1 MQLYLRDALPTDI
14 DGLLALLSGGR
25 LVEDDD
31 SPIHLP
37 AAMANFVDAIR
48 EIEHTDGN
56 YLMVADLGGR
66 LVAMLQLITFR
77 HLQHRGGLCAEIESM
92 HVASDMR
99 GQGIGGRLIDHAVRR
114 SCELG
119 CYRVQLT
126 SNTDRPDAHRFYEA
140 HDFVA
145 THKGYK
151 RYLHR

>member
-37 AAMANFVDAIR
+37 AAMGNFVDAIR
-48 EIEHTDGN
+48 EIERTDGN

-92 HVASDMR
+92 HVAADMR
-99 GQGIGGRLIDHAVRR
+99 GQDIGDRLLDHAVRR
-114 SCELG
+114 ACELG

-126 SNTDRPDAHRFYEA
+126 SKVDRADAHRLYEA